1 MRQTQQ
7 EFIPFGFQYYRSPTP
22 YRDQWE
28 RDLRQLAELG
38 FNSVKYWVQWR
49 SSTPEP
55 NVYRFDD
62 IQELMDLAH
71 RYGLKVILN
80 VIFDVAPAW
89 FDRTYPDA
97 RMVTADG
104 AVLAPRAL
112 SYRQIGGAP
121 GPCYHHRPAQQA
133 KDEFLEAAV
142 QQFKDH
148 PALWV
153 WDLWNEPELTTGIK
167 RTLSYDNQVCYCEH
181 SMEAFHR
188 WLEDRYG
195 TLERLNERWQRTY
208 PQWSEIEAPRGQAV
222 FADLVDWRLFMS
234 EALTDDL
241 KRRVAVVKRNDQAH
255 QVMVHTVPAPI
266 FNLITA
272 GSDDFKLAEP
282 CDLFGN
288 SLGSSAWSAD
298 LLISAAK
305 GKKIINSEIHAL
317 PGDMALKPKKL
328 SLQELKRHVLVPLA
342 RGITGFLFWQY
353 RPEVLGHEAPAW
365 GSTYLDGSVTP
376 WLEDMARLNRAIQSR
391 ADRLARARRPSDRI
405 AIWFSSAGQI
415 ASFGIYAHL
424 DAYHDSVQ
432 GVHKLLHD
440 LGYKVEFVS
449 DQDLTSEGL
458 ADYACLILP
467 HPLYLDERMAQTLEQ
482 WVAGGGLLLS
492 ESGFGSIQAENGSH
506 SYTVPGYG
514 FDRVFG
520 LRETWVHALENL
532 DHSYHQVK
540 LQSTQTIP
548 LSMPSSQEG
557 RPLTGAGSYYQCEV
571 ELAEQTEVLARF
583 DEDGSPAITL
593 ARYGQGKAV
602 WIGTMFA
609 AAYWREGGADAL
621 AIYRRLLEE
630 HLHCPPAVTV
640 TPGTLRADWLSWDE
654 AGERGAFLFVHNW
667 GTEPASATIGLPAPV
682 KGGRAWFAEG
692 EPLLRCKPQSPAQ
705 VEVELA
711 PGDIQVYEF
720 DIQLCELAKE
730 ANR

>member
-1 MRQTQQ
+1 MTQA
-7 EFIPFGFQYYRSPTP
+7 EFIPYGFQYYRSPTP
-22 YRDQWE
+22 YRDQWAH
-28 RDLRQLAELG
+28 DLQQIAELG

-49 SSTPEP
+49 SSMPEP
-55 NVYRFDD
+55 GVYRFDD
-62 IQELMDLAH
+62 IQELMDMAH

-97 RMVTADG
+97 RMITADG

-133 KDEFLEAAV
+133 KDDFLEAAV
-142 QQFKDH
+142 QQLKEH

-195 TLERLNERWQRTY
+195 TLERFNARWHRTY
-208 PQWSEIEAPRGQAV
+208 QQWSEIEAPRGQAV
-222 FADLVDWRLFMS
+222 FNDLVDWRLFMS

-241 KRRVAVVKRNDQAH
+241 KRRVAVVKRHDQTH

-305 GKKIINSEIHAL
+305 GKQIINSEIHAL

-328 SLQELKRHVLVPLA
+328 SLQELKQHVLVPLA

-376 WLEDMARLNRAIQSR
+376 WLQDMARLNRAIQSR
-391 ADRLARARRPSDRI
+391 ADRLARSRRPSDRI
-405 AIWFSSAGQI
+405 AIWFSSTGQI

-440 LGYKVEFVS
+440 LNYKVEFVS
-449 DQDLTSEGL
+449 DQDLTPEGL
-458 ADYACLILP
+458 ADYSCLILP
-467 HPLYLDERMAQTLEQ
+467 HPLYLDEGMARTLEQ
-482 WVAGGGLLLS
+482 WVASGGLLVS
-492 ESGFGSIQAENGSH
+492 ESGFGSIQAEDGSH

-540 LQSTQTIP
+540 LQSRRTIP
-548 LSMPSSQEG
+548 LSMPSLEDG
-557 RPLTGAGSYYQCEV
+557 RPLTGAGSYYQSEI

-593 ARYGQGKAV
+593 ARYGKGKAV

-621 AIYRRLLEE
+621 AIYRQLLETQ
-630 HLHCPPAVTV
+630 LSCPPQVTV
-640 TPGTLRADWLSWDE
+640 TPGTIRADWLAWE
-654 AGERGAFLFVHNW
+654 EEGAQGAFLFVHNW
-667 GTEPASATIGLPAPV
+667 GAEPAAAAIGLPAPV
-682 KGGRAWFAEG
+682 TAGRAWFAEG
-692 EPLLRCKPQSPAQ
+692 EQMLGREPQSPSR
-705 VEVELA
+705 VTVELP

-720 DIQLCELAKE
+720 VVE
-730 ANR
+730 AGR